1 MNLPER
7 CDKYSINKPLMVEHS
22 IQLKVGGMLMGRHS
36 KVRNYLALMAIHDFT
51 TIYYHNKPILYSSR
65 YITVTRQLDVAI
77 NATSE
82 HAERLRG
89 DIQIRHLWQ
98 HQTDTV
104 IDVIAIYK
112 DDKLTYLAHLT
123 MLQKLNRR
131 EIK

>member
-1 MNLPER
+1 
-7 CDKYSINKPLMVEHS
+7 MVEHS

-36 KVRNYLALMAIHDFT
+36 KVRNYLALMAIKYFT
-51 TIYYHNKPILYSSR
+51 TNYYHNKPILYSSR

-82 HAERLRG
+82 HAEHLRG
-89 DIQIRHLWQ
+89 DIKIRHQWKY
-98 HQTDTV
+98 HTDTV